1 MSDPATNATV
11 MQEELCIE
19 EKGSSHTAPV
29 LVHGDSELTITADHK
44 PQLTDEKDL
53 DIEHASATADLEE
66 PPTLVDGPPYG
77 WVVVF
82 ASFFTQ
88 MISMGTCNVYG
99 VFQNYY
105 LKNTFEGSASTFQLA
120 WIGSLTVMALDLV
133 GPFAGSICDHFGHRQ
148 AALVGVVI
156 MCLALVA
163 TAFATSLWQFYF
175 TQGLLYGMGGSL
187 TYFAGLSLPAQ
198 WFITRNRGLVTG
210 IAISGGGIGG
220 LWMSPI
226 ISSILLSKGLRWTML
241 ALAIAHLVLL
251 MPVCMLFR
259 TRIESGRQRA
269 KRIQRF
275 GYRKGE
281 SSEQDKKR
289 KFVDFSIMRDTRFCM
304 LFVAG
309 IFVVSGYFTPFYF
322 ISSYA
327 QQHGASTST
336 ASLMVG
342 LMNGFSAVGRIVM
355 GIVSD
360 RIGPINAL
368 FISTFAATLTLLF
381 IWTFAKTT
389 AVMFV
394 FSILYGLCC
403 GAYLSSTVSV
413 SVAICGLDRLAVVAG
428 IIYAGMAVGSLI
440 GSPTSGAILSTIGHN
455 TDYTGVILWSGL
467 VMLIGT
473 AILFALKYKT
483 DKNMFVKV

>member
-1 MSDPATNATV
+1 
-11 MQEELCIE
+11 
-19 EKGSSHTAPV
+19 
-29 LVHGDSELTITADHK
+29 
-44 PQLTDEKDL
+44 
-53 DIEHASATADLEE
+53 
-66 PPTLVDGPPYG
+66 
-77 WVVVF
+77 
-82 ASFFTQ
+82 
-88 MISMGTCNVYG
+88 
-99 VFQNYY
+99 
-105 LKNTFEGSASTFQLA
+105 
-120 WIGSLTVMALDLV
+120 
-133 GPFAGSICDHFGHRQ
+133 
-148 AALVGVVI
+148 

-259 TRIESGRQRA
+259 ARIESGRQRA

-281 SSEQDKKR
+281 SPEQDKKR

-327 QQHGASTST
+327 QQHGVSTST

-355 GIVSD
+355 GLVSD

-413 SVAICGLDRLAVVAG
+413 SVAICGLNRLAVVAG

-455 TDYTGVILWSGL
+455 TDYTGVILWSGI

-483 DKNMFVKV
+483 NKNMFVKV

>member
-1 MSDPATNATV
+1 
-11 MQEELCIE
+11 
-19 EKGSSHTAPV
+19 
-29 LVHGDSELTITADHK
+29 
-44 PQLTDEKDL
+44 
-53 DIEHASATADLEE
+53 
-66 PPTLVDGPPYG
+66 
-77 WVVVF
+77 
-82 ASFFTQ
+82 
-88 MISMGTCNVYG
+88 
-99 VFQNYY
+99 
-105 LKNTFEGSASTFQLA
+105 
-120 WIGSLTVMALDLV
+120 
-133 GPFAGSICDHFGHRQ
+133 
-148 AALVGVVI
+148 
-156 MCLALVA
+156 
-163 TAFATSLWQFYF
+163 
-175 TQGLLYGMGGSL
+175 MGGSL